1 MSGWIK
7 LHRRL
12 LGWEWYDDHNTLR
25 LFTHFLLTCNYEP
38 ETWRGKPIGVGQ
50 RIIGRKKLASE
61 SGLSEQQIRTC
72 LRNLQSTNDITIKST
87 KEYSLIT
94 VVNWIEYQES
104 NQQPNQQTTSQ
115 TTTPKEVKKE
125 RKKNITPI
133 VPLPDWLNE
142 KAWQDLLSYRGN
154 KFTYRAKELSI
165 MKLDKLRAN
174 GNKPEDVINQTIMNG
189 YKGLFAVKKDYHEK
203 TKPST
208 AKPSEKQRTVNAYA
222 DIITKRNAEAN
233 KGLSGEPEP
242 TDDPSGTVLSDTKG
256 LW

>member
-125 RKKNITPI
+125 RSKEYMCDFDSFWGLYPKK
-133 VPLPDWLNE
+133 
-142 KAWQDLLSYRGN
+142 KAKPKALQSYVQARG
-154 KFTYRAKELSI
+154 KT
-165 MKLDKLRAN
+165 DH
-174 GNKPEDVINQTIMNG
+174 QTIMV
-189 YKGLFAVKKDYHEK
+189 GLTRYAAEQTDPQYTAHASTWLNQERWNDEEQKR
-203 TKPST
+203 KPSN
-208 AKPSEKQRTVNAYA
+208 PNQEKRS
-222 DIITKRNAEAN
+222 N
-233 KGLSGEPEP
+233 KE
-242 TDDPSGTVLSDTKG
+242 VL
-256 LW
+256 

>member
-1 MSGWIK
+1 M
-7 LHRRL
+7 
-12 LGWEWYDDHNTLR
+12 WEWSDDPNMVALWFHI
-25 LFTHFLLTCNYEP
+25 LLEANYEP
-38 ETWRGKPIGVGQ
+38 KNWRGLTIARGQ
-50 RIIGRKKLASE
+50 LVF
-61 SGLSEQQIRTC
+61 GLEAWVEKTGISRQSLRTC
-72 LRNLQSTNDITIKST
+72 ILRLKSTGELTGKSTNKFTVLTIVKYEEYQCNDSELTGKST
-87 KEYSLIT
+87 GNLTYEQHSTNIPST
-94 VVNWIEYQES
+94 A
-104 NQQPNQQTTSQ
+104 
-115 TTTPKEVKKE
+115 PKEVKKE